1 MPNIPYS
8 WFGFL
13 YSFTKS
19 TIWGLTPFL
28 YFTIIAMKNYELFK
42 KEQFKKCQAT
52 VAWFESDEL
61 QGWCGEVITIFYS
74 YSCPELVK
82 IRGNWYKFI
91 YEGSRKDWS
100 ITGSITTSKQLTAF
114 YWRDWRDLPKMN
126 LKDFENEYFY
136 TAINWLY

>member
-1 MPNIPYS
+1 MQ
-8 WFGFL
+8 
-13 YSFTKS
+13 
-19 TIWGLTPFL
+19 
-28 YFTIIAMKNYELFK
+28 MKNYELFK

-61 QGWCGEVITIFYS
+61 KGGCGEVITIFYS

-82 IRGNWYKFI
+82 IRGCWYKFT

-100 ITGSITTSKQLTAF
+100 IAGSVTTSKQLTAF
-114 YWRDWRDLPKMN
+114 YWRDWRDLPEMN

-136 TAINWLY
+136 TGIDWLY